1 MKIGA
6 AVAVAAAA
14 SDAVEDFVAAVEKII
29 DGLTVAAAVW
39 FNFVDAID
47 IVAVIRNLYWP
58 NFGSEHSDFAW
69 DFDFEYY
76 FDLPKDLNYFDY

>member
-29 DGLTVAAAVW
+29 DGLTVAAAV
-39 FNFVDAID
+39 
-47 IVAVIRNLYWP
+47 
-58 NFGSEHSDFAW
+58 
-69 DFDFEYY
+69 
-76 FDLPKDLNYFDY
+76 